1 MNEDSEYRGLSET
14 PLWRWIVYTVAF
26 IGILMFLSHQL
37 NDRTILWGGMAGGAV
52 VTSCFWGMNA
62 ILINPKGRA
71 FVLRNLGL
79 LLAIYVLGTLALYI
93 WDTLHRK

>member
-1 MNEDSEYRGLSET
+1 
-14 PLWRWIVYTVAF
+14 
-26 IGILMFLSHQL
+26 
-37 NDRTILWGGMAGGAV
+37 
-52 VTSCFWGMNA
+52 MNA

-71 FVLRNLGL
+71 FVLKNLGL